1 VSLAQ
6 PETQFMETAE
16 PRSRS
21 GAIRPGLQSAQ
32 FRCVAAAGMGDPGN
46 SYPHAMAWFKD
57 RLYVTTG
64 RHALAAIFSS
74 SRAKKNWYWEQ
85 CPVRLPEKSL
95 YDEFDLRAQVWRHNP
110 ADGAWDKVLESPIMP
125 NHKDGRVPYYAGARN
140 MTVFQSRRDSSPA
153 LYITTYAPPQ
163 GPGALL
169 VRSYNGIDWEQ
180 FHFEGFEAG
189 QYRNFRP
196 LVPFKG
202 RLFTAPTG
210 KGESANVCGSAVVL
224 ESADPE
230 REPWF
235 QVNVDDFGDPHNE
248 AIFEMAAFGG
258 YLYAG
263 TVNAFGAQLW
273 KTDGEGPPPYR
284 WTRVLD
290 KGAGRGPNNEAF
302 VAFDHLNGALYVGAV
317 ILDGGYDRRHGIGP
331 APAELVR
338 VWPDDSWDVV
348 VGEGRMT
355 DSGLKFPISGLSSG
369 FNNPYNGYVWRL
381 CAHDGHIY
389 VGTFKSTATM
399 PYMSKETV
407 APDVAA
413 FMDEDRLNLIL
424 DNIGGCDL
432 WRSRDGVIWRPMT
445 RTGFTTYFNFGIRSM
460 ASSPYGLFVGCSN
473 PYGPDVAVRRKTG
486 WHYQKNPRGG
496 CEIWLGSH
504 RHAVSS
510 RRSASQGFV
519 GSWHDEPPI
528 PMAGEVRVADSE
540 DAAGQL
546 IETWYGRTGY
556 RTVGCWP
563 HQERDASRASAN
575 LVTEALS
582 FRVATGPP
590 RRVLELGSDHGA
602 TASHLRARFPD
613 AFVDTL
619 PLALEPAPAT
629 IPADVRLIHRRP
641 KSPPPAEELYDLV
654 LGLEGLSRSTAGP
667 AWLAAL
673 RRWIHPGGEFVG
685 SFFVCRDPIHASAE
699 RGVVIGGEELT
710 SRLLAAGFEEVE
722 ILDATAS
729 CWTPFRVQLQRF
741 LAAHTVR
748 DGLEEQDARRAQQL
762 LYGAF
767 EPVDAY
773 LLVRAGPARRPAADA
788 EKPEETK
795 G

>member
-1 VSLAQ
+1 VSQ
-6 PETQFMETAE
+6 PVSSTHHTE
-16 PRSRS
+16 PVEARSRS
-21 GAIRPGLQSAQ
+21 GTIRPGLQSAQ

-46 SYPHAMAWFKD
+46 SYPHAMAWFRD

-85 CPVRLPEKSL
+85 CPVRLPEKNL

-110 ADGAWDKVLESPIMP
+110 ADGAWDKVLVSPIMP
-125 NHKDGRVPYYAGARN
+125 NHKEGNVPYYAGARN
-140 MTVFQSRRDSSPA
+140 MTVFQSRRDSAPG

-163 GPGALL
+163 GAGALL
-169 VRSYNGIDWEQ
+169 VRSYNGTDWEQ
-180 FHFEGFEAG
+180 FDFQGFEAS

-196 LVPFKG
+196 LVAFKD

-210 KGESANVCGSAVVL
+210 KGGSANVCGSAVVL
-224 ESADPE
+224 ESGDPE

-235 QVNVDDFGDPHNE
+235 QVNIDDFGDPHNE
-248 AIFEMAAFGG
+248 AIFEMASFDG

-263 TVNAFGAQLW
+263 TVNPFGAQLW
-273 KTDGEGPPPYR
+273 KTDAEGKPPYR
-284 WTRVLD
+284 WTKVLD

-302 VAFDHLNGALYVGAV
+302 VAFDQLNGALYVGAV

-338 VWPDDSWDVV
+338 VWPDDSWDLIA
-348 VGEGRMT
+348 GEGRMT
-355 DSGLKFPISGLSSG
+355 DDGLKFPLSGLSAG

-381 CAHDGHIY
+381 AAHDGHIY

-407 APDVAA
+407 SPDVAA

-486 WHYQKNPRGG
+486 WHYEKNPRGG

-510 RRSASQGFV
+510 RRAASQGFV
-519 GSWHDEPPI
+519 GNWHDEPPI
-528 PMAGEVRVADSE
+528 PKAREVRVAGTE

-546 IETWYGRTGY
+546 IEEWYDRTGY

-563 HQERDASRASAN
+563 HDERDASRAAAN
-575 LVTEALS
+575 LVAEALS
-582 FRVATGPP
+582 FRVATEPP
-590 RRVLELGSDHGA
+590 RRILELGSDHGA
-602 TASHLRARFPD
+602 TASHLKIRFPD
-613 AFVDTL
+613 AIVDTL
-619 PLALEPAPAT
+619 PLAIEPAPDT
-629 IPADVRLIHRRP
+629 IPDGVRTLRRKP
-641 KSPPPAEELYDLV
+641 ASPPPSDERYDLV
-654 LGLEGLSRSTAGP
+654 VGLEGLSRSAAGP

-673 RRWIHPGGEFVG
+673 RGWIHPGGEFVG
-685 SFFVCRDPIHASAE
+685 SFFVTADPIPAKAE
-699 RGVVIGGEELT
+699 RGVVMGGEDLT
-710 SRLLAAGFEEVE
+710 ARLLAAGFEEVE
-722 ILDATAS
+722 ILNATVS

-741 LAAHTVR
+741 LAARAVR
-748 DGLEEQDARRAQQL
+748 DGLEEEDERRAQQM

-773 LLVRAGPARRPAADA
+773 LLVRAGPPRRPASE
-788 EKPEETK
+788 EKTS
-795 G
+795 